1 MIWLVGCPND
11 REVVSLG
18 LLRRNIR
25 SVLSGKASGIKK
37 HGKYEFH
44 LYKYMEKINDIGVWY
59 DENRQEMR
67 AWKPGMRKRHVE
79 LPLPQTVKIDRRST
93 RGNAEKER
101 RLSYTSTKRGSGVT

>member
-18 LLRRNIR
+18 LLRRHIR

-44 LYKYMEKINDIGVWY
+44 LYKYMEKSMILVCGTT
-59 DENRQEMR
+59 
-67 AWKPGMRKRHVE
+67 KTGRK
-79 LPLPQTVKIDRRST
+79 
-93 RGNAEKER
+93 
-101 RLSYTSTKRGSGVT
+101 